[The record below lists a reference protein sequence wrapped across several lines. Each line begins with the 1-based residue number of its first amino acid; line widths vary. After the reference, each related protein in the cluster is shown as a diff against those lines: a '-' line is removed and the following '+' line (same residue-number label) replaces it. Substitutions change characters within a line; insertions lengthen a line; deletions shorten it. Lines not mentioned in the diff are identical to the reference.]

1 MAALPIHHP
10 LAATTREPVR
20 EPARAQRPVGALIVK
35 SCACLPN
42 EGDVVIGVDR
52 IGSSST

>member
-10 LAATTREPVR
+10 PATTTSQCENLP
-20 EPARAQRPVGALIVK
+20 RAQRPVGALIVK